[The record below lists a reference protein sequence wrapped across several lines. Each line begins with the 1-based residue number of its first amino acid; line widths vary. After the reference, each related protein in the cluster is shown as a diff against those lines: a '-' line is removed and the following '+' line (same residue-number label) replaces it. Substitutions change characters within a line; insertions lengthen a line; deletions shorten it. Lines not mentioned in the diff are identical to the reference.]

1 MFNLHEEMPHST
13 ICKRSEV
20 KRENSEES
28 LTKDTLVGII
38 AGLLETNAD
47 LDFLL
52 KMEQRELE
60 TLVAC
65 IRDRVDRAAK

>member
-1 MFNLHEEMPHST
+1 
-13 ICKRSEV
+13 V
-20 KRENSEES
+20 KRESSEKS

>member
-1 MFNLHEEMPHST
+1 VIIWAENVSRGPD
-13 ICKRSEV
+13 V
-20 KRENSEES
+20 KRKKSEEP
-28 LTKDTLVGII
+28 LTKDRLVEII
-38 AGLLETNAD
+38 AGLLETSVD

-52 KMEQRELE
+52 KMDQADLE